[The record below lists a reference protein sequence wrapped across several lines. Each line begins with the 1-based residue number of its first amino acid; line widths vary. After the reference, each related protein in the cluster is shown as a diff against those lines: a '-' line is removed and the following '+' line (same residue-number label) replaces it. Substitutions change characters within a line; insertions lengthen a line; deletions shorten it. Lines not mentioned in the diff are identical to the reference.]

1 MGVGGTS
8 VDDLCGYSVEKH
20 ILFVALGFLE
30 GHDTLKCMTERLCDR
45 VQRCMRIRHPL
56 MQAADA
62 PADGG
67 QAVLEAG
74 DHRGFVAVGN
84 MPVQVSDVRP

>member
-1 MGVGGTS
+1 MGEGGSS
-8 VDDLCGYSVEKH
+8 VDDLCRYSVEKH
-20 ILFVALGFLE
+20 IFFVALGFLE
-30 GHDTLKCMTERLCDR
+30 GHDSLKCMTKRLCDR
-45 VQRCMRIRHPL
+45 VQRCMQIRHPL
-56 MQAADA
+56 MQAAHT

-74 DHRGFVAVGN
+74 GHRGLVAVGN